1 MGSYKSYIP
10 VIIIGILVL
19 ALFLGV
25 IFVLVFG
32 LQTPI
37 SQTLDASNMTPTVNI
52 ILYVGEMNGKSGFG
66 YSMMTLT
73 SPGPTLRFKISDIV
87 NITIVNVGDRS
98 YAFALTDVPHTGA
111 AVLFKAE
118 IGSAN
123 NPIQPG
129 QTGSVIF
136 KPYYA
141 SQTFFYTSPLPG
153 DAEAGLY
160 GSVLIGG

>member
-1 MGSYKSYIP
+1 MSSYKPYIP
-10 VIIIGILVL
+10 LIIIGILVL

-25 IFVLVFG
+25 IFALVFG
-32 LQTPI
+32 LQTPL
-37 SQTLDASNMTPTVNI
+37 SQNIEASNVTPTVNI
-52 ILYVGEMNGKSGFG
+52 ILYVGEMNGQPGFG
-66 YSMMTLT
+66 YTMMTLT
-73 SPGPTLRFKISDIV
+73 SPGPTLRFKVSDIV
-87 NITIVNVGDRS
+87 NITLVNVGSRS
-98 YAFALTDVPHTGA
+98 YAFALTDIPHTGA
-111 AVLFKAE
+111 TVLFKSE
-118 IGSAN
+118 IGSDN

-136 KPYYA
+136 KPNYA

>member
-1 MGSYKSYIP
+1 MSSYKSYIP
-10 VIIIGILVL
+10 LIIIGILVL

-25 IFVLVFG
+25 VFVLVFG
-32 LQTPI
+32 LQTPL
-37 SQTLDASNMTPTVNI
+37 SQTFDTSNMKPTVNI
-52 ILYVGEMNGKSGFG
+52 LLYVGEMNGQSGFG
-66 YSMMTLT
+66 YTTTALT

-87 NITIVNVGDRS
+87 NITVVNVGDRA

-111 AVLFKAE
+111 SVLFRAE
-118 IGSAN
+118 IGSIN

-141 SQTFFYTSPLPG
+141 SRTFFYTSPLSG
-153 DAEAGLY
+153 DAEIGLY

>member
-1 MGSYKSYIP
+1 MSSYKPYIP
-10 VIIIGILVL
+10 LIIIGLLVL

-32 LQTPI
+32 LQIPI
-37 SQTLDASNMTPTVNI
+37 SQDIGNSNMTPTVNI
-52 ILYVGEMNGKSGFG
+52 ILYVGEMNGKAGFG
-66 YSMMTLT
+66 YSSMTLT
-73 SPGPTLRFKISDIV
+73 SPGPTLRFKVSDVV
-87 NITIVNVGDRS
+87 NITLVNVGSRS

-111 AVLFKAE
+111 AVLFKSE
-118 IGSAN
+118 IGSVS

-129 QTGSVIF
+129 QTESVIF
-136 KPYYA
+136 KPNYA

-153 DAEAGLY
+153 DAETGLY